1 MDFNANE
8 FKGIFDKFLRLPTP
22 YKLSIAPV
30 ISLVLVV
37 AYIYTMYQPKQ
48 QEIKSVNSKYQK
60 VQLEVATAQAAAA
73 NLETFKE
80 ELAQLEL
87 QLQEAIRRLP
97 TGTNLQVFITDVAV
111 IAKEEG
117 VRLNSFK
124 PGSPDLKEFYAG
136 VPINLQFEGSYHS
149 IARFFYRLSQLE
161 RIVSVDKLK
170 LKILSQDDR
179 VTMLA
184 AEGTAMTYHSVGL
197 PEQVVEGQKE
207 KEADQ
212 NGGES

>member
-1 MDFNANE
+1 MDFSANGL
-8 FKGIFDKFLRLPTP
+8 KGLFDKFLRLPTP
-22 YKLSIAPV
+22 YKLSVAPV
-30 ISLVLVV
+30 ISVLLVV
-37 AYIYTMYQPKQ
+37 GYIYTMYQPKQ
-48 QEIKSVNSKYQK
+48 QQIKTVQSKYQK

-124 PGSPDLKEFYAG
+124 PGTPDVREFYAG
-136 VPINLQFEGSYHS
+136 VPISIQFEGSYHS

-161 RIVSVDKLK
+161 RIVSVDNLK
-170 LKILSQDDR
+170 LKIQSQDERGTVLSAD
-179 VTMLA
+179 
-184 AEGTAMTYHSVGL
+184 GTAMTYYSVGL
-197 PEQVVEGQKE
+197 SDVGDTTKAGEAKKEG
-207 KEADQ
+207 D
-212 NGGES
+212 S